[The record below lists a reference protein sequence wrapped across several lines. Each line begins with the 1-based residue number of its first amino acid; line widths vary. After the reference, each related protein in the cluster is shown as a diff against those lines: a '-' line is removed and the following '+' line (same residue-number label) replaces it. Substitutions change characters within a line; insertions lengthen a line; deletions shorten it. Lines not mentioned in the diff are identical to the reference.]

1 MIVESVLIFFT
12 SFWCFEMVSFIY
24 DLFTAEE
31 EKKPEP
37 QRVIL
42 RKVPPPPKGLP
53 NLNRK
58 KYNAKKMK
66 RYVNFQSIQ
75 EEILSDKSSGSEN
88 KET

>member
-1 MIVESVLIFFT
+1 MIVEGVLIFFT
-12 SFWCFEMVSFIY
+12 SFWCFEMVSFVY

-31 EKKPEP
+31 EKATEP
-37 QRVIL
+37 KREIL
-42 RKVPPPPKGLP
+42 RKVPPKGLP

-58 KYNAKKMK
+58 KYNAKKAK

-75 EEILSDKSSGSEN
+75 EEILSDKSPGSEN